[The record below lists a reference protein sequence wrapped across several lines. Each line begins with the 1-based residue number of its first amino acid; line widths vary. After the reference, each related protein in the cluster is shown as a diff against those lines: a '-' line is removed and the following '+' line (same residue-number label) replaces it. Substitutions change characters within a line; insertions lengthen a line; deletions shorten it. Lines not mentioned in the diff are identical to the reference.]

1 MVKRL
6 TACVAA
12 SLLGTAP
19 SMIYWECQNGAP
31 YAITKPPAK
40 TGGKY
45 TYVINPRLFAE
56 CKRLSLE
63 TVEAAQIEYEKRRAA
78 KE

>member
-31 YAITKPPAK
+31 YAITKPPTRK
-40 TGGKY
+40 GGKY

-56 CKRLSLE
+56 HKRLSLAV
-63 TVEAAQIEYEKRRAA
+63 VEAAQIEYERRRAA
-78 KE
+78 RK